1 MTGKPIDFSKLK
13 ETKVTLPLIAVV
25 TLFVIGWKFDGL
37 TVDYL
42 DEFFMSK
49 ANAEEQ
55 FTVITEQTTQT
66 RTLIVTHIN
75 EYKLNE
81 NAKATA
87 NASTQLYNL
96 ELYVAANGASD
107 LTNNRQRDLAQ
118 TLARLGRARACIIR
132 NATASQTANPPA
144 PENCD
149 AII

>member
-1 MTGKPIDFSKLK
+1 MTGKPIDYSKLK
-13 ETKVTLPLIAVV
+13 ETKVTLPILAVV
-25 TLFVIGWKFDGL
+25 GLVVLGWKFDGI

-42 DEFFMSK
+42 DEFFMSR
-49 ANAEEQ
+49 AHAEEQ
-55 FTVITEQTTQT
+55 FTVISEQTTET

-87 NASTQLYNL
+87 NASDQLYNL
-96 ELYVAANGASD
+96 QLYVAANGASE
-107 LTNNRQRDLAQ
+107 LTNNRQRDLAN
-118 TLARLGRARACIIR
+118 TLAKLGRVRACIIR
-132 NATASQTANPPA
+132 NAVPDDDP

>member
-1 MTGKPIDFSKLK
+1 MSGKPIDYSKLK
-13 ETKVTLPLIAVV
+13 ETKVTLPIIGVIA
-25 TLFVIGWKFDGL
+25 LVIFGWKFDGI

-42 DEFFMSK
+42 DDFFLSK
-49 ANAEEQ
+49 ALAEEQ
-55 FTVITEQTTQT
+55 YTVITEQVTET
-66 RTLIVTHIN
+66 RTLIVTHLN

-87 NASTQLYNL
+87 GVSDQLYNL

-107 LTNNRQRDLAQ
+107 LTSNRQRDLAN
-118 TLARLGRARACIIR
+118 TLSKLGRQRACIIR
-132 NATASQTANPPA
+132 NATNSVKPSPPA